1 MSEKKQIQKVEISEE
16 QYETLRLVALK
27 NGLKKTKPAVVEMAV
42 QIACDLIEKGI
53 EHDFHR
59 ATGLIK

>member
-53 EHDFHR
+53 EQDFHR
-59 ATGLIK
+59 ATKLIK